1 MASVT
6 KTITETIGEVQQTT
20 TFYFSS
26 FEDFM
31 EYERDGRVVDSD
43 GEAPINIL
51 MEGGTQSAN
60 VKLGK
65 EYKIVGNF
73 KDHGFPIGTVVRVVP
88 RPSTGE
94 EYMAEY
100 LDGHDWWWVYAQD
113 LEEI

>member
-6 KTITETIGEVQQTT
+6 KTITETIGEIQKTT
-20 TFYFSS
+20 SLYFAS

-31 EYERDGRVVDSD
+31 EYERVVNSD
-43 GEAPINIL
+43 REEPINIL
-51 MEGGTQSAN
+51 MEDGTQSAK
-60 VKLGK
+60 VKLDK

-73 KDHGFPIGTVVRVVP
+73 KDHEFPIGTIVRVFERHP
-88 RPSTGE
+88 TTE
-94 EYMAEY
+94 EYRAEY